1 MRSPFLPLIVLLTG
15 CNSPPAPDSAAA
27 VIAAERA
34 FAARALEI
42 GWVGAFREFSTAD
55 SLMAT
60 GAGLTLTTE
69 ALDGAPEGDRSLF
82 WAPAFAGIA
91 RSGDLGFTTGGFSV
105 DETRTPR
112 GQYFTVWHRE
122 ADGSWKWIYDGGPG
136 GVSDPPG
143 VPPADARVVE
153 LPVARDG
160 TGSSAAAEVE
170 ALERSLTG
178 PSAIAAHLATDARVY
193 RRDHQRAFGGEASL
207 ANLQSPSDRLEYRLV
222 HVDAS
227 AAGDLVFALGEVSW
241 TEDGLPRA
249 GSFARIWQHR
259 DGNWLVVYDQVA
271 EQPPAAAG
279 E

>member
-1 MRSPFLPLIVLLTG
+1 MRSPLLPLIVLLAG
-15 CNSPPAPDSAAA
+15 CNLQPAPDSAAD

-34 FAARALEI
+34 FAERALDI

-55 SLMAT
+55 SVMAA
-60 GAGLTLTTE
+60 GAGLTPTAD
-69 ALDGAPEGDRSLF
+69 ALDGAPEGDRSLY

-105 DETRTPR
+105 DESRTLR
-112 GQYFTVWHRE
+112 GQYFTVWQRQ
-122 ADGSWKWIYDGGPG
+122 ADGGWKWIYDGGPG
-136 GVSDPPG
+136 GVSDPPR

-160 TGSSAAAEVE
+160 AGTIAAAEVE
-170 ALERSLTG
+170 ALERSLAG
-178 PSAIAAHLATDARVY
+178 PGAIAAHLAPDARVY
-193 RRDHQRAFGGEASL
+193 RRGHRRALGGSASL
-207 ANLQSPSDRLEYRLV
+207 ANLQRPSDRLEYRLV
-222 HVDAS
+222 RVEAS
-227 AAGDLVFALGEVSW
+227 AAGDLAFALGEVSW

-249 GSFARIWQHR
+249 GSFARIWQYR

-271 EQPPAAAG
+271 EQPPAATG